1 MTSRLTPRDIIIA
14 ILIGL
19 GQWLQLLGALARGI
33 WERIW
38 RPDIFSR

>member
-19 GQWLQLLGALARGI
+19 GQWVQLLGALVRR
-33 WERIW
+33 E
-38 RPDIFSR
+38 P